1 MQSSPSKDIVFSFLA
16 NKIALASACVLV
28 FISLVAL
35 FAPIVT
41 QQDPYDMARL
51 SLEDSKQPPGTEAKS
66 GAQTYLLG
74 TDDQGRD
81 MLSAIVYGLRTSLWV
96 GLVSTVLAL
105 VLGSSLGLLAG
116 YHGGRID
123 AIVMRI
129 ADIQLSFPAIL
140 VALVLVVM
148 LGQGTGKIITA
159 LVAVQ
164 WALYARTARSAALV
178 ERNREY
184 VEAAVCLGLP
194 QRRIVF
200 RHVLPNCLA
209 PLMVMA
215 ALQVASAISLEATL
229 SFLGIGLPITE
240 PSLGLLIANGFQYL
254 LSGVYWISFYPGIA
268 LLIVVMAINL
278 VADHL
283 RDVLNPRLHTI

>member
-1 MQSSPSKDIVFSFLA
+1 MQSSPSKDLVVSFLA
-16 NKIALASACVLV
+16 NKIALACACILVL
-28 FISLVAL
+28 ISLVAL

-200 RHVLPNCLA
+200 RHVLPNCLT

-268 LLIVVMAINL
+268 LLLVVMSINL

-283 RDVLNPRLHTI
+283 RDVLNPKLHTI